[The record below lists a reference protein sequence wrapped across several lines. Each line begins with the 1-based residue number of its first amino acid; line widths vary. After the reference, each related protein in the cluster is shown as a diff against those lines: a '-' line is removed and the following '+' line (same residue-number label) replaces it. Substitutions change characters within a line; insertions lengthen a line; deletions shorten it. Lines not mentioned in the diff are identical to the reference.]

1 MASVEKSSRS
11 NASSESKMKPTGSP
25 LQYVLCIKNEGYL
38 ASLEVRKVYVT
49 LPDSEAV
56 RHGLLR
62 IIDESSEDYL
72 YPRDFF
78 VPITIPE
85 AAKAAFSAAGDP
97 Q

>member
-1 MASVEKSSRS
+1 MKLSASPS
-11 NASSESKMKPTGSP
+11 
-25 LQYVLCIKNEGYL
+25 QYVLCIKSIGYP
-38 ASLEVRKVYVT
+38 ASLEVRKVYVA
-49 LPDSEAV
+49 LADPDAAK
-56 RHGLLR
+56 HGLLR

-85 AAKAAFSAAGDP
+85 AAKAAFSGAGDL